1 MMAGQE
7 PAQSGVQGGDW
18 APLPD
23 DEFKD
28 QLGQVIPH
36 LRAFGRSLSGSRDL
50 ADDLVQE
57 TLLKAWAA
65 RKRFQAGTNMRAWTF
80 IILRNLFLSQMRRA
94 RFKGEWDE
102 LTASKL
108 LAAPASQDRHI
119 ELGDMQ
125 RALLHLPQPQR
136 EALILVGA
144 GGFAYE
150 EAAEICGCA
159 VGTIKSRVARG
170 RVALES
176 LLNEGKLPSRRS
188 HQTNDN
194 QTALQSIMSEVD
206 ELSRD
211 REPLGEDDEA
221 LVQPGEQI
229 LERLERTQLAV
240 HLERLAQG
248 LAHAGVD
255 GGGSH
260 LHEPTR
266 RGAGHGL
273 HSQIPFLHVKINVVR
288 RAQLQL
294 LRGRTESGRRCCMK
308 ETDRKRAVNHA
319 IARARAH
326 SPFLALQLDRFPIS
340 VMAAL
345 GSGGLDAA
353 LAAAGREG
361 EAADVMAAVRRE
373 RSGHALALGI
383 ADLAGAIRARRG

>member
-1 MMAGQE
+1 MTEAREEE
-7 PAQSGVQGGDW
+7 PTTDVPSEPV
-18 APLPD
+18 PLSDP
-23 DEFKD
+23 EFKD
-28 QLGQVIPH
+28 QLATVIPH

-176 LLNEGKLPSRRS
+176 LLNDGKLPSRRS
-188 HQTNDN
+188 HQTVEN
-194 QTALQSIMSEVD
+194 QTALQTIMSEVD

-211 REPLGEDDEA
+211 REPLGEPDE
-221 LVQPGEQI
+221 G
-229 LERLERTQLAV
+229 
-240 HLERLAQG
+240 
-248 LAHAGVD
+248 
-255 GGGSH
+255 
-260 LHEPTR
+260 
-266 RGAGHGL
+266 
-273 HSQIPFLHVKINVVR
+273 
-288 RAQLQL
+288 
-294 LRGRTESGRRCCMK
+294 
-308 ETDRKRAVNHA
+308 
-319 IARARAH
+319 
-326 SPFLALQLDRFPIS
+326 
-340 VMAAL
+340 
-345 GSGGLDAA
+345 
-353 LAAAGREG
+353 
-361 EAADVMAAVRRE
+361 
-373 RSGHALALGI
+373 
-383 ADLAGAIRARRG
+383 